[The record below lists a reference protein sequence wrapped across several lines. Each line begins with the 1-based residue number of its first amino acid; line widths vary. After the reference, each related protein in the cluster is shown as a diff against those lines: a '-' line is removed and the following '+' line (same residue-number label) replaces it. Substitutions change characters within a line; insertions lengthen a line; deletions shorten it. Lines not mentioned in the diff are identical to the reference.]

1 MDNMEK
7 IILKKIDFANKNN
20 IPLLYQYIN
29 TITIESFIY
38 SIKNF
43 IFQMACS
50 DYTVAYYNTHFDFQ
64 EYVDQRALYENENFI
79 LNSEL
84 MSLLFSSDERYNI
97 LIKLRQK
104 VINDHA
110 IYRYGT
116 NGTWKVMPEGMRASY
131 A

>member
-1 MDNMEK
+1 MEK
-7 IILKKIDFANKNN
+7 E
-20 IPLLYQYIN
+20 
-29 TITIESFIY
+29 ITESGMMSLI
-38 SIKNF
+38 SA
-43 IFQMACS
+43 IFQVACS

-110 IYRYGT
+110 IYRYGS

>member
-1 MDNMEK
+1 MEK
-7 IILKKIDFANKNN
+7 E
-20 IPLLYQYIN
+20 
-29 TITIESFIY
+29 ITEHGMMELISA
-38 SIKNF
+38 
-43 IFQMACS
+43 IFQVACS

-64 EYVDQRALYENENFI
+64 EYVDQRALYENEDFI

-84 MSLLFSSDERYNI
+84 MSLLFSDDERYNI

-110 IYRYGT
+110 IYRYGS
-116 NGTWKVMPEGMRASY
+116 NGNWKVMPEGMRARY

>member
-1 MDNMEK
+1 MENK
-7 IILKKIDFANKNN
+7 DMTTSGMMELILA
-20 IPLLYQYIN
+20 
-29 TITIESFIY
+29 
-38 SIKNF
+38 

-64 EYVDQRALYENENFI
+64 NYVDQRSLYENEHFI

-84 MSLLFSSDERYNI
+84 MSLFFSKDERYNI

-110 IYRYGT
+110 IYKYGS
-116 NGTWKVMPEGMRASY
+116 NGNWKVMPDGMRARY

>member
-1 MDNMEK
+1 MTTSGMMEL
-7 IILKKIDFANKNN
+7 ILA
-20 IPLLYQYIN
+20 
-29 TITIESFIY
+29 
-38 SIKNF
+38 

-64 EYVDQRALYENENFI
+64 KYVDQRALYENEKFI

-84 MSLLFSSDERYNI
+84 MSLFFSKDERYNI

-110 IYRYGT
+110 IYKYGS
-116 NGTWKVMPEGMRASY
+116 NGNWKVMPEGIRARY

>member
-1 MDNMEK
+1 MINRKEGEGRNIRPLLIMEK
-7 IILKKIDFANKNN
+7 D
-20 IPLLYQYIN
+20 
-29 TITIESFIY
+29 ITENGMMELISA
-38 SIKNF
+38 
-43 IFQMACS
+43 IFQVACS

-110 IYRYGT
+110 IYRYGS
-116 NGTWKVMPEGMRASY
+116 NGNWKVMPEGMRARY